1 MTVHLCDKNKSVK
14 DTFKWRV
21 LGVKGKGR
29 KIVSKQSLF
38 ISYCWKDGNV
48 YADELETQLSEVF
61 EVKRDKSQLI
71 VNDDLYDFM
80 KGIAD
85 CDNVIIVLTAEY
97 VKSINCMLEMSY
109 LFGQADWDMKAM
121 VLVIDDSLYSIERK
135 LEVLTYWNLLQQ
147 KSANRVTDEVLGN
160 ELLSEQKEYID
171 QICDQLEGFLKGVS
185 RRKNPS
191 QIAIVSEIIKKAQ
204 KRDKEVEE
212 RIITNGEE
220 AVLRFL
226 EENGQ
231 LTLRQLSES
240 TNYSQ
245 VAVRR
250 YIQNL
255 ISAGK
260 LERVGSNRTG
270 YYKVKAGQ
278 NQ

>member
-1 MTVHLCDKNKSVK
+1 M
-14 DTFKWRV
+14 
-21 LGVKGKGR
+21 
-29 KIVSKQSLF
+29 SKQSLF
-38 ISYCWKDGNV
+38 ISYCWKDGSI
-48 YADELETQLSEVF
+48 YADELETQLSEKF
-61 EVKRDKSQLI
+61 DVKRDKSQLI
-71 VNDDLYDFM
+71 VNDDIYDFM
-80 KGIAD
+80 KDIAD

-109 LFGQADWDMKAM
+109 LFGQEDWVMKAM

-135 LEVLTYWNLLQQ
+135 LEVLTYWNILQQ
-147 KSANRVTDEVLGN
+147 KSANTITNEVLGK

-171 QICDQLEGFLKGVS
+171 QICDQLEGFLQGVS

-191 QIAIVSEIIKKAQ
+191 QIAIVNEIIKKAQ
-204 KRDKEVEE
+204 NRDKEAEE

-226 EENGQ
+226 KENGH

-255 ISAGK
+255 INAGK
-260 LERVGSNRTG
+260 LDRVGSNRTG